1 MNNRRILATSLLSLA
16 LGLAPL
22 GLAFAQSQPGD
33 PPDRAGRVAEMSG
46 TVSFHTADV
55 TQWGPASVNYPVTG
69 GNSFWTEPRSHAAI
83 DVGASRIYMDS
94 STELDIGNI
103 DDHSFVGSLAQG
115 ALYVRVS
122 PAANG
127 DQYEIDTP
135 RGAVHISQP
144 GDYEV
149 IAGDA
154 DHPTT
159 IMAFQGSAQVVGP
172 DVSAGVDPQQA
183 IYLSGQNPEQVNRGP
198 AQTDDFIRFVQSQEQ
213 PYQNAGPAPQS
224 VSPEMTGYQDLN
236 RYGQWNP
243 DPTYGQVWYPQVD
256 ASWAPYRDG
265 HWAYVAPWGWT
276 WVDDAPW
283 GFTPFHYGRWVQ
295 VRNRWAWWPGTVAAQ
310 PVYAPALVSFFGG
323 IGGLNVGISIGQS
336 VGWIPLGPE
345 EVYVPPYRHSDRYVR
360 NVNVR
365 YVHNET
371 TIINVVNNTTVINNY
386 NNYHNRN
393 GATVVD
399 GATMTGSRP
408 VAPEFH
414 KIAPNGKLDGQRWA
428 DAKPING
435 NPPVKPTDQ
444 TRGFNGYKPPVSPG
458 PNLGNGQNGPD
469 KNKYGQ
475 NNHQN
480 GGQNNA
486 QNQNGQNN
494 NGQGKGPTIVGGA
507 KLPPL
512 KPGNG
517 QTGNGQVQN
526 GQNQNGQNQNGKN
539 QTGNGQAPAALGG
552 ANGKQPPLVNGQQPG
567 NGQFGQNQNGNGQNG
582 NGQNGNN
589 QNNKNLKIQNNG
601 QIQNGQNQ
609 GQGQGQATGN
619 GSNTKLPPL
628 PPGQQPG
635 QGQFGQGQNGQINN
649 GQNNN
654 GQFQNGQNGN
664 GQNHN
669 GQNQG
674 TKITKNGT
682 GTPGPATTIPPKNG
696 NQSSNFGQNQNQKNS
711 TQNSAQPKTTFVP
724 QGQNQ
729 QNQQNLNNQT
739 HSGNG
744 FAPQGNGQNQKVQHK
759 QQNGKGIIPPVD
771 NGAQHKQ

>member
-1 MNNRRILATSLLSLA
+1 MNNRRTLATSLLSLV

-33 PPDRAGRVAEMSG
+33 PPDRVGRVAEMSG
-46 TVSFHTADV
+46 TVSFHTADA

-94 STELDIGNI
+94 STELDVGNI

-122 PAANG
+122 PAADG

-149 IAGDA
+149 IAGDG

-159 IMAFQGSAQVVGP
+159 ITAFQGSAQVVGP

-183 IYLSGQNPEQVNRGP
+183 IYLSGQNPEQVNQGP

-256 ASWAPYRDG
+256 ASWTPYRDG

-310 PVYAPALVSFFGG
+310 PVYAPALVTFFGG

-345 EVYVPPYRHSDRYVR
+345 EVYVPPYRHSDHYVR

-458 PNLGNGQNGPD
+458 PSAGNGQNGPD

-475 NNHQN
+475 NTGQS
-480 GGQNNA
+480 GGQN
-486 QNQNGQNN
+486 NGQNN
-494 NGQGKGPTIVGGA
+494 NQGKGPTIVGGS

-517 QTGNGQVQN
+517 QNGNGQLQN
-526 GQNQNGQNQNGKN
+526 GQNQNG
-539 QTGNGQAPAALGG
+539 NGQGPAVVDG
-552 ANGKQPPLVNGQQPG
+552 ANGKQPPLLNSQQQG
-567 NGQFGQNQNGNGQNG
+567 NGQIGQNLDG

-589 QNNKNLKIQNNG
+589 QKNKNRKIQNND

-609 GQGQGQATGN
+609 GQGPATGN
-619 GSNTKLPPL
+619 GTNTKLPPL
-628 PPGQQPG
+628 PPGQQSG
-635 QGQFGQGQNGQINN
+635 QGQFGQGQNGQNNNGEFKN
-649 GQNNN
+649 GQNGQNQNGQFQN

-664 GQNHN
+664 GQSHN

-674 TKITKNGT
+674 NTF
-682 GTPGPATTIPPKNG
+682 TTIPPKNG
-696 NQSSNFGQNQNQKNS
+696 NQPSSFGQNQNQKNN
-711 TQNSAQPKTTFVP
+711 TQNGGQPKTTFVP
-724 QGQNQ
+724 QG

-744 FAPQGNGQNQKVQHK
+744 FAPQGNGQNQKVQQK
-759 QQNGKGIIPPVD
+759 KQNGKGIIPPVD
-771 NGAQHKQ
+771 NGTQHKQ